1 PRGVI
6 IMGRILIVLAALITM
21 GTAANAATTLA
32 AGGIFAGTTQNTAV
46 CYLYNAGNSAV
57 SVRGSIVQQ
66 FIGPVPLTVNQC
78 GAPLAAGAICGIA
91 AKAVNNAPYAC
102 KFVISPDG
110 AAVRGALELRNGL
123 TVLKNVELR

>member
-1 PRGVI
+1 MV
-6 IMGRILIVLAALITM
+6 RILIVLVALITM

-32 AGGIFAGTTQNTAV
+32 AGAIFGGPTQNTAV
-46 CYLYNAGNSAV
+46 CYLYNAGGSPV
-57 SVRGSIVQQ
+57 SVSGSQIVQQ

-78 GAPLAAGAICGIA
+78 GASLVAGGICGIA
-91 AKAVNNAPYAC
+91 ANAAPHAC

-110 AAVRGALELRNGL
+110 GAVRGTLEIRSGL